1 MTTVILDPTDERVPI
16 QRQLTA
22 RPATLTNSI
31 GLLDI
36 SKPRGN
42 VLIDRLEALITDRL
56 PEVTVRRY
64 KKPTYT
70 KPVPEALRN
79 QILEECDFIVEALAD

>member
-1 MTTVILDPTDERVPI
+1 
-16 QRQLTA
+16 
-22 RPATLTNSI
+22 
-31 GLLDI
+31 
-36 SKPRGN
+36 

-56 PEVTVRRY
+56 PEITVRRY

-70 KPVPEALRN
+70 KPAPEALRN

>member
-16 QRQLTA
+16 QRQLTT
-22 RPATLTNSI
+22 RPATLTNAI

-56 PEVTVRRY
+56 PEITVRRY
-64 KKPTYT
+64 KKPTHT
-70 KPVPEALRN
+70 KPAPEALRN

>member
-22 RPATLTNSI
+22 RPAILTNSI

-64 KKPTYT
+64 KKPAYA
-70 KPVPEALRN
+70 KPAPEALRN